1 MVISQILGGLGN
13 QMFQYAAARALAL
26 SRTQPLLLDLA
37 AFGGYKLHNGFELDR
52 VFTIDAAVTKTT
64 DLLRVL
70 GWRAPTVVRKVL
82 KRCLFAP
89 LNGPNLAIE
98 PASKYWPRLQT
109 MGDPLYMMGYWQSER
124 YFLMQENI
132 IRRDFCF
139 RHALDG
145 RNAALAAEIAVRPSV
160 SVHLRRGDYL
170 SDKIM
175 DVCSMDYYRAAA
187 KYMEERIGRPTY
199 FVFSDDAD
207 WVRSHVDFLP
217 GATLID
223 HNKGPDSYRDMQ
235 LMSRCKHHIIANS
248 SFSWWGAWLNPSAE
262 KIVVAPYTWFR
273 DGRDDS
279 DLVPSQW
286 TRL

>member
-1 MVISQILGGLGN
+1 MVISQIIGGLGN

-26 SRTQPLLLDLA
+26 SHEQPLLLDLA
-37 AFGGYKLHNGFELDR
+37 VFGDYKLHNGFELDR
-52 VFTIDAAVTKTT
+52 VFMIDSVVAKTT
-64 DLLRVL
+64 DLLAVL
-70 GWRAPTVVRKVL
+70 KWRSPTVVRKVL
-82 KRCLFAP
+82 KRSLFEH

-98 PASKYWPRLQT
+98 PGPNYWPRLQT
-109 MGDPLYMMGYWQSER
+109 MGSPLYMMGYWQSER

-132 IRRDFCF
+132 IRTDFCF

-145 RNAALAAEIAVRPSV
+145 RNAALAAEIAERQSV

-170 SDKIM
+170 SDRIM
-175 DVCSMDYYRAAA
+175 DVCSMDYYRGSAI
-187 KYMEERIGRPTY
+187 YMEERIGHPAY

-217 GATLID
+217 GATFID
-223 HNKGPDSYRDMQ
+223 HNKGPDSYQDMQ
-235 LMSRCKHHIIANS
+235 LMSLCKHHIIANS

-262 KIVVAPYTWFR
+262 KIVVAPRTWFR